1 VRTSADLPVP
11 AAAPARSPAAQRI
24 VDAAM
29 DLFAERGY
37 AATTVAEIERAAGLT
52 PRASGMYRHF
62 ASKQA
67 VLEAGLADQVDAM
80 ATLHAVDESALDDL
94 DLREWLTLLG
104 GVGIERMAEQRA
116 LIRLLYRDLDPFPA
130 LVESLTEGLVRA
142 GYRDFAARLRVRQ
155 RAGDVR
161 ADLDVDAVAAVAIGS
176 VVNRGVL
183 MAMLGEPPAGVEDER
198 FLATWVDAVARMVQ
212 P

>member
-1 VRTSADLPVP
+1 
-11 AAAPARSPAAQRI
+11 
-24 VDAAM
+24 M

-67 VLEAGLADQVDAM
+67 VLEAGLADQVA
-80 ATLHAVDESALDDL
+80 ALESLHAIDEGQLDDL

-104 GVGIERMAEQRA
+104 RVGIGQLAEQRA
-116 LIRLLYRDLDPFPA
+116 LIRILYRDLDPFPE
-130 LVESLTEGLVRA
+130 LVESLTEDLVRA
-142 GYRDFAARLRVRQ
+142 GYRDFAARLAARQ
-155 RAGDVR
+155 RAGVVR
-161 ADLDVDAVAAVAIGS
+161 ADLDVDAAAAMALGA
-176 VVNRGVL
+176 VVNRAVL
-183 MAMLGEPPAGVEDER
+183 AAMLAETPAGVDDER
-198 FLATWVDAVARMVQ
+198 FLATWVESVARMVE